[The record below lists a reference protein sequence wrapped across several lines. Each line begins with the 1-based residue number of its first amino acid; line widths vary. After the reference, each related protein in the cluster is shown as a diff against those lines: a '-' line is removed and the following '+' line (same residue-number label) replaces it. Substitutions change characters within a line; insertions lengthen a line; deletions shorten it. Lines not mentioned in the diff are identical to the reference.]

1 MFSRA
6 PKDAPRPSV
15 AASEPSAPD
24 SALIAPGEPVF
35 ARPAAPM
42 PAVRAAATG
51 DIDVRAIGDALWR
64 KRVWIILPTMIAALV
79 SFVAVNSITPRY
91 RSEARILI
99 DGRDNVFLRPNAE
112 SRDAGGA
119 LDPEA
124 VTSQVQ
130 LVLSRNLARDVIA
143 KNGLASLPEFDPV
156 LRGFS
161 PLRTVLSLFG
171 LGRDPLG
178 TSAEQRVMD
187 AYFERLTAYAVDKS
201 RVIAIEF
208 QSTDR
213 ELAARV
219 ANSIAEGY
227 LELQQAARLEQA
239 RVAGQW
245 LSGEIDSL
253 RKKVAEA
260 ESRVEEFRSKTNLFV
275 GLNNTNLSAQQLGE
289 VSTQLN
295 AARAQ
300 QAEADNKAR
309 LIRGMLQSGRPIEA
323 SDVLNSELV
332 RRLNE
337 QRVTLS
343 AQLAEQ
349 SSTLL
354 GGHPRIKELRA
365 QIADL
370 DRQIRDEAAKFARAL
385 ENDAKI
391 AGGRVETLSA
401 SLDQFKRQAS
411 STNTQDV
418 ELRALEREAK
428 SQRDLLESYLAK
440 YREATTRET
449 IDSVPAEARII
460 SRAGVA
466 NTPAYPKK
474 LPIVVIATLAM
485 FLLSSG
491 LIVTGELLRMTAPV
505 AADAASRPVPR
516 EPAFAPAGPVA
527 AAPPPAAAPAAPP
540 PAAVGLE
547 DLAHA
552 LCEGGEGS
560 KRIAVMGASPRSG
573 ATLTALTLAR
583 AMSRQRRVVVADLS
597 FASPAIAMAASE
609 QGAPGLAELVS
620 GEASFGDIITRD
632 RMSGVHLVGAGRGE
646 VDPAVL
652 QSPHIGMALDALT
665 RVYDHVVMD
674 VGALTGTPNFVFGLG
689 AHAVVVADPALPEPA
704 REMLQ
709 AQLMKVGFSGVT
721 ILSAPDGDTIGPD
734 TRMAA
739 A

>member
-1 MFSRA
+1 M
-6 PKDAPRPSV
+6 P
-15 AASEPSAPD
+15 
-24 SALIAPGEPVF
+24 EPVREPAF
-35 ARPAAPM
+35 ARST
-42 PAVRAAATG
+42 AATG
-51 DIDVRAIGDALWR
+51 DIDVRAIGSALWR
-64 KRVWIILPTMIAALV
+64 KRVWIILPTIIAALL
-79 SFVAVNSITPRY
+79 SFVAVNMVTARY
-91 RSEARILI
+91 KSEARILI
-99 DGRDNVFLRPNAE
+99 DGRDNVFLRPNADA
-112 SRDAGGA
+112 RDGGGA

-171 LGRDPLG
+171 MGRDPLG
-178 TSAEQRVMD
+178 NSAEQRVMD
-187 AYFERLTAYAVDKS
+187 AYFERLTAYTVDKS

-239 RVAGQW
+239 RSAGQW
-245 LSGEIDSL
+245 LSGEIDNL

-260 ESRVEEFRSKTNLFV
+260 ESRVEEFRSKTNLFI

-300 QAEADNKAR
+300 KADADNKAR
-309 LIRGMLQSGRPIEA
+309 LIREMLQTGRPIEA

-332 RRLNE
+332 RRLGE
-337 QRVTLS
+337 QRVTLN

-365 QIADL
+365 QIGEI
-370 DRQIRDEAAKFARAL
+370 DRQIRDEAARYARAL
-385 ENDAKI
+385 ENDARI
-391 AGGRVETLSA
+391 ASGRVDTLSTT
-401 SLDQFKRQAS
+401 LDQFKRQAS
-411 STNTQDV
+411 STNSQDV

-449 IDSVPAEARII
+449 IDSVPAESRII
-460 SRAGVA
+460 SRAAVS

-474 LPIVVIATLAM
+474 LPIIVISTLAM

-505 AADAASRPVPR
+505 SAGVPVVR
-516 EPAFAPAGPVA
+516 EPSFVA
-527 AAPPPAAAPAAPP
+527 AASARPAAPP
-540 PAAVGLE
+540 PEAAPPLAPAVTIQGPAIE
-547 DLAHA
+547 DLARE
-552 LCEGGEGS
+552 LLSGGEGTR
-560 KRIAVMGASPRSG
+560 RIAVMGASPRSG
-573 ATLTALTLAR
+573 ATQTALTLAR
-583 AMSRQRRVVVADLS
+583 IMSRQCRVVVADLS
-597 FASPAIAMAASE
+597 FSSPAIALAASE
-609 QGAPGLAELVS
+609 QGAPGLSDLVS

-632 RMSGVHLVGAGRGE
+632 RQSGAHLVGAGRGE
-646 VDPAVL
+646 VDPDVL
-652 QSPHIGMALDALT
+652 QSPRIGMALDALT

-704 REMLQ
+704 REMLR

-721 ILSAPDGDTIGPD
+721 ILSAPDGDTLGTGP
-734 TRMAA
+734 RMAA

>member
-1 MFSRA
+1 M
-6 PKDAPRPSV
+6 KH
-15 AASEPSAPD
+15 EP
-24 SALIAPGEPVF
+24 IFVE
-35 ARPAAPM
+35 RRTAPM
-42 PAVRAAATG
+42 PAATG
-51 DIDVRAIGDALWR
+51 DIDVRAIGSALWR
-64 KRVWIILPTMIAALV
+64 KRIWIILPTMIAALL
-79 SFVAVNSITPRY
+79 SFVAVNMVTPRY
-91 RSEARILI
+91 KSEARILI

-112 SRDAGGA
+112 GRDAGGA

-171 LGRDPLG
+171 MGRDPLG
-178 TSAEQRVMD
+178 SSAEQRVMD

-201 RVIAIEF
+201 RVIAVEF

-227 LELQQAARLEQA
+227 LELQQAARLDQA
-239 RVAGQW
+239 RAAGQW
-245 LSGEIDSL
+245 LSVEIDSL

-289 VSTQLN
+289 VSSQLN

-391 AGGRVETLSA
+391 AGGRVDSLSS

-449 IDSVPAEARII
+449 INSAPAEARII
-460 SRAGVA
+460 SRAGVS

-474 LPIVVIATLAM
+474 LPIIVIATLAM

-491 LIVTGELLRMTAPV
+491 LIVTGELLRMTAPN
-505 AADAASRPVPR
+505 ARPTSHAPLASAPMTSARV
-516 EPAFAPAGPVA
+516 EPPMAPMATEAPAVA
-527 AAPPPAAAPAAPP
+527 SPAIAST
-540 PAAVGLE
+540 VGIEELALE
-547 DLAHA
+547 
-552 LCEGGEGS
+552 LCSGGEGAR
-560 KRIAVMGASPRSG
+560 RIAIMGATPRSG

-583 AMSRQRRVVVADLS
+583 AMSRQHRIVVVDLS
-597 FASPAIAMAASE
+597 FASPAIAAAASE
-609 QGAPGLAELVS
+609 QGAPGLAELVD
-620 GEASFGDIITRD
+620 GTASFGDIITRD
-632 RMSGVHLVGAGRGE
+632 RVSGVHLVGAGRGE
-646 VDPAVL
+646 PDPVVL
-652 QSPHIGMALDALT
+652 QSPRIGMALDALT

-674 VGALTGTPNFVFGLG
+674 VGALTGTPNFVFGL
-689 AHAVVVADPALPEPA
+689 AAYAVVVADPALPEAA

-709 AQLMKVGFSGVT
+709 AQLKKAGFSGVS
-721 ILSAPDGDTIGPD
+721 ILSAPNGDTLGPD
-734 TRMAA
+734 SRMVAA
-739 A
+739 